1 MGWGFERSVNIDD
14 QFYNAIDG
22 NPIIAAV
29 SNIKEIDSVVKSPCE
44 IVFLLD
50 GDILNLKEIVDL
62 CRENNKLIYIH
73 IDLIGGFSKDTIAL
87 KYIALNIKPD
97 GIITTKSNLVRA
109 AKELKLFTIQ
119 RLFILDSL
127 ALTSGINSIKTIRP
141 DAIEILPGIMPKI
154 IEEIHEETRIPVI
167 AGGLIRDKSDV
178 INCLNAG
185 AIGIST
191 SNKNVW
197 YM

>member
-1 MGWGFERSVNIDD
+1 MINERSVNIDNN
-14 QFYNAIDG
+14 FYNAIDE
-22 NPIIAAV
+22 NPIIAAINDINQMDAV
-29 SNIKEIDSVVKSPCE
+29 IKSPCE

-50 GDILNLKEIVDL
+50 GDILNLKELVDL
-62 CRENNKLIYIH
+62 LRAKKKLVYVH

-87 KYIALNIKPD
+87 KYIANNIKPD

-109 AKELKLFTIQ
+109 AKDLRIFTIQ
-119 RLFILDSL
+119 RLFLLDSL
-127 ALTSGINSIKTIRP
+127 ALTSGINSIKSIRP

-154 IEEIHEETRIPVI
+154 IEEIREETRIPVI

-185 AIGIST
+185 AVGIST
-191 SNKNVW
+191 SNKDVW